1 MLPPTVIAFGQ
12 TWCWI
17 CKLKNSRKTRY
28 LPKLQ
33 MAPISKHFFDDFFLN
48 FLSVILAQLS
58 HIVTYS
64 FWCFNVT
71 LHPLICNQY
80 ICNRCLM
87 VSTNQAYPSCFYFR
101 ISWILM
107 KGRWFYFF
115 RPLHLTQGLK
125 SLKHSLLQKL
135 RMAILDQKFRFLI
148 KNQVFLWSNS

>member
-33 MAPISKHFFDDFFLN
+33 MALISKHFFDDLFLY

-71 LHPLICNQY
+71 LYLLICNQY

-87 VSTNQAYPSCFYFR
+87 VSTNQAYPSSFYFR

-107 KGRWFYFF
+107 KEHWFYFF
-115 RPLHLTQGLK
+115 SSPPFNAGPQKPRTLT
-125 SLKHSLLQKL
+125 SS
-135 RMAILDQKFRFLI
+135 
-148 KNQVFLWSNS
+148 KNKNENSWPKI